1 MHEYYFERMS
11 VWKDARNLIN
21 DIHLITHFFPKEE
34 DFHLKSQMRRSAG
47 SVKSNIA
54 EGQGRRT
61 KKDQIHF
68 TSISYS
74 SLIELLNHL
83 ITAYDQEYI
92 TEQEYVTIREKIENI
107 SKQLSAL
114 KRTQELKITGQSTS

>member
-1 MHEYYFERMS
+1 
-11 VWKDARNLIN
+11 
-21 DIHLITHFFPKEE
+21 
-34 DFHLKSQMRRSAG
+34 MRRSAG